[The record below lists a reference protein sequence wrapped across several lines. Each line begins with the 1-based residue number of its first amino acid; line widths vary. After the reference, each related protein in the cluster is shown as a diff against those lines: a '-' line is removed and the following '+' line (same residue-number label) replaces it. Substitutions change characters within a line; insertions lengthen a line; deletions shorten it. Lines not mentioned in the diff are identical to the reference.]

1 MMNPTWSLTHGCTKG
16 GATLTRGLSFGNCG
30 GKVLKR
36 QTQNTAVMLG
46 HTWYKK
52 SKWPDLL
59 HL

>member
-36 QTQNTAVMLG
+36 
-46 HTWYKK
+46 
-52 SKWPDLL
+52 
-59 HL
+59 